1 MCYHIAIL
9 ISHHAL
15 VMSTKRQA
23 GNICLL
29 LILNCLKTYIFEL
42 EKNRDVAAFYCKQL
56 GNCVFTFT
64 SAEVMF

>member
-1 MCYHIAIL
+1 MCYPIAIL

-42 EKNRDVAAFYCKQL
+42 EKIEMWLHFIVNSWATVSLLLPPPR
-56 GNCVFTFT
+56 
-64 SAEVMF
+64 